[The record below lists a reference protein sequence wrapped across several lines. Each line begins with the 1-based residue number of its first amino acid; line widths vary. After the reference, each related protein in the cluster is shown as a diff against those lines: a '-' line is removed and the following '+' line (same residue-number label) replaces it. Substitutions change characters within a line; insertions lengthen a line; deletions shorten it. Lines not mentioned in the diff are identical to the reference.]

1 MGRLTFSN
9 TGKTD
14 LTDIAE
20 GLYISRGQS
29 EVSHE
34 SFPDNW
40 QYFGPYEESHKPAQ
54 YHSHWGDDNTTEYEN
69 GKVIEFV
76 VAPTF
81 DKEFNVTVRGQL
93 VKTWEDF
100 EEEDDNV
107 HHFYFEEYKILE
119 VIERNLNETYM
130 NLHSV
135 IKEAIDVDDAE
146 FTAKLFGTLEN
157 LCEQNGFKVVNNM
170 TQVLN
175 GEIMAITYQKNSPN
189 NTYTQQITYRTD
201 STDRNFDYKAFVNVP
216 KITLENGVSWSWIV
230 EPADIERCFDDLKG
244 YIERYSVEPIKE
256 DVEEADSIPVISDAL
271 DKMGFTEYNDRFMRE
286 GNYKHFINI
295 DLDEE
300 IITYAVYKEDT
311 LKTEKTFEI
320 TDDQSVISILKE
332 INAMVEG
339 ME

>member
-1 MGRLTFSN
+1 
-9 TGKTD
+9 
-14 LTDIAE
+14 
-20 GLYISRGQS
+20 
-29 EVSHE
+29 
-34 SFPDNW
+34 
-40 QYFGPYEESHKPAQ
+40 
-54 YHSHWGDDNTTEYEN
+54 
-69 GKVIEFV
+69 
-76 VAPTF
+76 
-81 DKEFNVTVRGQL
+81 
-93 VKTWEDF
+93 
-100 EEEDDNV
+100 
-107 HHFYFEEYKILE
+107 
-119 VIERNLNETYM
+119 
-130 NLHSV
+130 
-135 IKEAIDVDDAE
+135 
-146 FTAKLFGTLEN
+146 
-157 LCEQNGFKVVNNM
+157 M

-216 KITLENGVSWSWIV
+216 KTTLENGVSWSWIV
-230 EPADIERCFDDLKG
+230 EPADLEKCFDDLKG